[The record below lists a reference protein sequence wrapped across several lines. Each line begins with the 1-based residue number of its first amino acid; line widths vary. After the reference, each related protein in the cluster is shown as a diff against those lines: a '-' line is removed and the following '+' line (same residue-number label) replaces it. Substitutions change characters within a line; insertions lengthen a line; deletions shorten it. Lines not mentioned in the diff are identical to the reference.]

1 MGRSIRVEEARGNA
15 GGKGGNQR
23 NQGGQGGNQAQ
34 GNANI

>member
-1 MGRSIRVEEARGNA
+1 MTRPIRVEEARGNV

-23 NQGGQGGNQAQ
+23 NQGGQGGNRAQ